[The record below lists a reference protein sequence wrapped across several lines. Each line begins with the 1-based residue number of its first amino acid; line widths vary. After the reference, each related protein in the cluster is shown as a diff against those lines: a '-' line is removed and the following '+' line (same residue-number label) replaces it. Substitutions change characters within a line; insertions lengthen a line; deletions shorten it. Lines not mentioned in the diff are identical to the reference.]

1 MVIKEIKTYLGK
13 ELITKE
19 WLKDEELTE
28 ARKAKCKGCVN
39 LKVDTCKICK
49 CLIDVKS
56 EAKINHNMFQFGF
69 PLEITHCPV
78 GKWPI
83 RLEDESIGGN
93 DLEIANFFRV
103 KNGKGKL

>member
-1 MVIKEIKTYLGK
+1 MIKELKELIGK

-19 WLKDEELTE
+19 WLNDPELTE
-28 ARKAKCKGCVN
+28 ARKQKCFSCPNFKT
-39 LKVDTCKICK
+39 DTCQICK
-49 CLIDVKS
+49 CLIEVKAA
-56 EAKINHNMFQFGF
+56 AKVNRNMFEFGF

-83 RLEDESIGGN
+83 RLEYGSIGGN
-93 DLEIANFFRV
+93 DLEITNFYRV